1 MLNEK
6 YYEISMENMDPIRVS
21 DINSQPIAST
31 NVNAIKLKLDQSNF
45 ATSIIFQIITDQEWV
60 FKQTKQIVY
69 FLKFFQR
76 RIKNNRNNKTN
87 GATLSATSPSGGTEI
102 TLHRQSREQ
111 DIYSYDERTM
121 KTFGFIT
128 SAKHFQQQLYLE

>member
-60 FKQTKQIVY
+60 FKQTK
-69 FLKFFQR
+69 
-76 RIKNNRNNKTN
+76 
-87 GATLSATSPSGGTEI
+87 
-102 TLHRQSREQ
+102 
-111 DIYSYDERTM
+111 
-121 KTFGFIT
+121 
-128 SAKHFQQQLYLE
+128 